1 MEDDEQEQ
9 RRRKVEAGRAKLAH
23 FRQRKTKSDC
33 AHSKKKTAKRK
44 GSAVDAPVQE
54 ESPVATEDSGF
65 LGGGDICKTPW
76 SSDTPDGAAAAQLEN
91 PDGARTEDSEWPWQK
106 LDGDVSEQPGALT
119 KDCEQEC
126 TPEIAELMSQHEDK
140 TGREQ
145 WAMVGLPA
153 EMQQVQLQ
161 TQPVPPLELE
171 ALRLSLNNMH
181 TAQLELTQANL
192 QREKETAL
200 TELRDMLNG
209 RHAQELALLQS
220 RQRLELELVR
230 EQHMQEQEEVA
241 LRCSQEI
248 AELKEKLQ
256 SEMERNVQIIEN
268 LKQDWETERDL
279 CLENLHKEL
288 TAKHQSE
295 LENLQSQF
303 KKELAEQKAELE
315 KIFQAKNQAELSLQ
329 TLRAQHDAAVKKLRE
344 ELQSERCQHAEDLDL
359 RVREK
364 EREKQLELENLQASY
379 EELKAQSQEEVR
391 RLWSQLESMKTDR
404 QELSGEDSEPQKL
417 KLCVDLREQLLA
429 RASHM
434 EELEH
439 LQRDFEQQQQ
449 REKTE
454 HESELEQLRLYFEKK
469 LRDAEKNYQEDLTLL
484 QQRLQEVR
492 EDSLL
497 ESAEMSSSSAVLEE
511 TSEKERR
518 DRFDQLSFQLEQD
531 EEDLCL
537 HTQLEESPQ
546 HQVAAQQE
554 ADLVGTQVLA
564 QHVGLPEEPGPG
576 LACVHL
582 QGAQDPAVELETEVA
597 TTVLGL
603 ETEHK
608 VKLSLFQRELQEEI
622 NLLKIENQN
631 LHKKLQQ
638 EIRLKEDL
646 EKVKHNLVEDHQEEL
661 RKAKEQIQLMKQ
673 ELKEREAEWKGTSEA
688 LKREAEEK
696 LTLMLL
702 DLREQA
708 ELEKQSIINKFEL
721 REIEMRQLQD
731 QQAAQILDLEG
742 SLKEQQG
749 RLQQL
754 ELDLTGD
761 ESLQCGQEPSS
772 GLAPVDQNQELAT
785 LHLKEDRALQ
795 LMLAQNRF
803 LEQRKEI
810 TEKFTAEQDALLRE
824 AQEKHANELQLL
836 QERHQQ
842 HILSLTT
849 ELEAK
854 HQANIEELKAVFQRE
869 QCALAEARVAELQA
883 KHAAA
888 IHALETRHL
897 SHLDSV
903 ESSYLSE
910 IQTLRDEHKQA
921 LELLQAG
928 LKEQLQKKDS
938 SHQAIL
944 TQELEKLQQKHSEE
958 LESAKRSWRTE
969 QSTEHSEGLKA
980 LAAELREAHQE
991 ELAVALRNQRRLLEE
1006 EKTVALDKVR
1016 AEVLLLEQQHQAAL
1030 QELGDMHAAEMQR
1043 QRAEQQGEF
1052 ELEKKA
1058 ALHEKEERHR
1068 LDCERVQSVHQKEK
1082 ESLSLQLQEKSNQIL
1097 QLEDQ
1102 IASLRREIEEC
1113 HSELETLQRR
1123 RDRENQE
1130 GTNLISMLKS
1140 DVDLSHSERIALQE
1154 ALRRLLGLFGETLK
1168 AAIIM
1173 KGRISE
1179 RVGLCLEDE
1188 SPPNTRLGGQSPS
1201 AAPALDEMW
1210 PGPDVALTELD
1221 KTLTECTEMSSMA
1234 EISSHICES
1243 FFMSPESTLE
1253 CEQPVRSIYR
1263 SLSLAVDSLLEMVLD
1278 SSKQLEEARQIHAR
1292 FEKEFTSKSEE
1303 MAQVVRKHQELL
1315 ERLEEE
1321 NSAKTQ
1327 LTLDLHK
1334 AEGIIEGFK
1343 VEKASL
1349 QEALGL
1355 KETSEQGL
1363 VAELE
1368 SLKQQLQRVTRQQE
1382 ELKEKNSVLWHQKE
1396 VAATEAE
1403 EREAALRREV
1413 EAATT
1418 ERLETRQQCEKDR
1431 AALHAQVKLLE
1442 AELEEQ
1448 VSRHRACASQAEELC
1463 ALRQQMVSLDK
1474 HLRSQRQFMDEQAVE
1489 REHEREDFQQEIQ
1502 RLEEQLRRAA
1512 QLQSRGPRDSD
1523 QTQLDEEVELLQEKL
1538 REKSDELNE
1547 LVMKKELSDRQV
1559 LIQEEE
1565 IKHLEETN
1573 ADTRRKV
1580 TQLQEELE
1588 KQRKAVQELQQDK
1601 EALQQQ
1607 QMSNLLLVST
1617 LQSKLDEGKCPLPPA
1632 DSCPEG
1638 PKVQLE
1644 TVQRALLQRESEV
1657 LELKEQLEKIK
1668 DDLISKSEEVLHL
1681 NLKLDLQN
1689 NHAAISVR
1697 GLQEENANLKAF
1709 LQNKEKE
1716 ILHMSEQL
1724 EAQLTGMGSGA
1735 LSEVMYSRSS
1745 EVEELKS
1752 IIETL
1757 QENQERLQKDKAE
1770 EIEQLHEVIEK
1781 LQRELTLGG
1790 PAEHELGD
1798 SQAEDLQS
1806 ELAHGLL
1813 CLQAEGAEAQ
1823 AALQAELQAALV
1835 AKEALS
1841 QLLAEQEHQHG
1852 QALEALQQRLRVAEE
1867 AAARQLAQLGH
1878 SSALQEAEIQ
1888 GLASQI
1894 QEFEAAL
1901 KAKDAEIAQKDLEIE
1916 TMNRRRSAHSTEL
1929 EAILLAF
1936 SRLRRTLEQQPLGAM
1951 HEPPELLRLRVQCVR
1966 LSRQL
1971 QALNQQFLRCQKE
1984 LDKQQ
1989 ASRAPVLPCVKDS
2002 FQGRMARGDKASCD
2016 EELEQ
2021 DESSRQQPVAS
2032 CGQGSDP
2039 QSPVKAN
2046 QQSAKA
2052 LVTVNHTGLHEQDS
2066 VMSVL
2071 TVCQRQ
2077 LESELLLVKNEMQ
2090 LSAEDHGK
2098 ASGTLKVKERL
2109 LKDYKLQKVDVI
2121 TQVKQ
2126 LQEKLNH
2133 LVYSMN
2139 LQNVQTEDF
2148 NSQQPLAFSHVVEN
2162 SSSGSSTNGEETDQS
2177 SPVDTIHISKI
2188 PQDLIDIIG
2197 NQDSL
2202 IRRNEMPHVPME
2214 DKGDLQDGS
2223 LCLQASLPSSS
2234 RDLTYTEEAEP
2245 LKSALSAMDLSFWS
2259 SPEVVRKDSTLEP
2272 LSSLPVTPCLDAMS
2286 QRNLDTSLRDR
2297 TSPSLL
2303 QADQS
2308 GLLCSPRRT
2317 AAVKAPC
2324 WAESSLATDRAPS
2337 ADHHVRRSAME
2348 KDVEDFI
2355 ITSLDSQEKSR
2366 LSPLGLEGKS
2376 NGSENSNDAGCGE
2389 ILNQGSTGL
2398 EALTASPAVPP
2409 PASGSFQHLPEAMK
2423 EKEVHPKQVKAL
2435 LQMVYDESHH
2445 ILALSEYHGYPSALS
2460 KGEPSA
2466 PIKRFLRGGQG
2477 LLETVPALRGHMTST
2492 PQQGEKFQEPA
2503 DTCLDWRGE
2512 FLQVVQE
2519 AFEKEREML
2528 TMELQPQLCGAG
2540 PRADGALVERLQKV
2554 VQEQGDLQEKSLE
2567 HLRQSDRSSLLSEIQ
2582 ALRAQL
2588 RLTHLQ
2594 NQEKLQQLCAALT
2607 SAEARGSRQEHQL
2620 RRQVELLA
2628 YKVEQE
2634 KCIASDLQKTL
2645 SEEQEKA
2652 NNVRKLLVV
2661 EQNTVKTLK
2670 SELCE
2675 CKQDNERLLKSLND
2689 VQMEVLQLRS
2699 ILDSKE
2705 NDLKATLQELED
2717 ERAKERALQSRL
2729 EQEQLQHLQRE
2740 GQNSKALEELRISL
2754 EKQYAQNNQLCVA
2767 LKHEQTVKDNLQKE
2781 LQIESSRCEALLAQE
2796 RSRVSKLHWNLETA
2810 QGRSLELSEALQHER
2825 VLTEQLSRR
2834 AQEACAHQETQAHRA
2849 LLRKLKD
2856 ETARVAELQAA
2867 LEKVQQHAVQAQQQ
2881 LEAEVQRRCT
2891 ELEREKEVSARQRS
2905 TVQALRTPKPE
2916 LSCDRDRE
2924 REKPT
2929 RLQAELEQ
2937 LHSRPSEQGF
2947 KNARR
2952 RVETRQNRA
2961 DTDKR
2966 KKWQRDKEKLRELE
2980 LQRQRHEHK
2989 IKQLQRKI
2997 RELEAREVARLSPE
3011 SEHLREQQQGLE
3023 TVRQQLLCTAGLLT
3037 NFISQ
3042 TVDRTLN
3049 DWTSSNEKAVTH
3061 LLRTLEDLKSKLS
3074 TSNFSQKKMTAEVQV
3089 QLVDVLLKENDSLTQ
3104 ALNAMTQEKAELCR
3118 ATSRLEKTLKHH
3130 LLKGCALSRS
3140 DRSSWRRDRA
3150 VPQSSPGLPDQGL
3163 PAPASREEANTS
3175 NGKMEKLYLHYLRAE
3190 SFRKALIYQK
3200 KYLLLLIGG
3209 FQDSEQ
3215 ETLSMIAHLG
3225 VFPSKAD
3232 KKITTSR
3239 PFTRFRTAVR
3249 VVIAISRLRFLVKK
3263 WQEVDRK
3270 GALVQGRAPRTGIS
3284 VSRQQLTPPETSES
3298 LPETSESPPESSKSP
3313 PTRDVSSSHTRDSV
3327 PKASPRR
3334 RERSNPSPN
3343 SRSLTASQD
3352 PEHSLTEF
3360 IHHLEMIQQRL
3371 GGVPPD
3377 STSKKSCRQK
3387 TKQ

>member
-23 FRQRKTKSDC
+23 FRQRKTKSDYT
-33 AHSKKKTAKRK
+33 HSKKKTAKRK
-44 GSAVDAPVQE
+44 GPPVDAPIQE

-65 LGGGDICKTPW
+65 LGGGDVCKTTLC
-76 SSDTPDGAAAAQLEN
+76 SDTPDGAAAAQLES
-91 PDGARTEDSEWPWQK
+91 PDGARTEDSEQLWQK
-106 LDGDVSEQPGALT
+106 PDGDSLEQPGLLT
-119 KDCEQEC
+119 KEC
-126 TPEIAELMSQHEDK
+126 TPELTELMSQHEDK

-145 WAMVGLPA
+145 WALVGLPA
-153 EMQQVQLQ
+153 ETQQVQLQ

-171 ALRLSLNNMH
+171 ALRLSLSNMH

-230 EQHMQEQEEVA
+230 EQYAREQEEVV
-241 LRCSQEI
+241 LRCSREI

-256 SEMERNVQIIEN
+256 SEMERNENIIEN
-268 LKQDWETERDL
+268 LKQDCETERDL
-279 CLENLHKEL
+279 CLESLRKEL
-288 TAKHQSE
+288 SAKHQSE
-295 LENLQSQF
+295 LESLQSQF

-329 TLRAQHDAAVKKLRE
+329 TMQAQHEATVTRLQED
-344 ELQSERCQHAEDLDL
+344 LQSERCRHAEDLDL

-364 EREKQLELENLQASY
+364 ERERQLELENLQASY

-404 QELSGEDSEPQKL
+404 QELN
-417 KLCVDLREQLLA
+417 DLREQLLA
-429 RASHM
+429 RASHV

-439 LQRDFEQQQQ
+439 LQRDFEQRQQ

-492 EDSLL
+492 EDSVL
-497 ESAEMSSSSAVLEE
+497 ESAEMSSSSAALEE
-511 TSEKERR
+511 TSENERR
-518 DRFDQLSFQLEQD
+518 DHLDQLSFQLEQD

-537 HTQLEESPQ
+537 HTQLEESSRC
-546 HQVAAQQE
+546 QVAAQQE
-554 ADLVGTQVLA
+554 ADLAGTQVVA
-564 QHVGLPEEPGPG
+564 QHVGLSEEPGPE
-576 LACVHL
+576 LTRVHL
-582 QGAQDPAVELETEVA
+582 RDAQDLAVELETEVA
-597 TTVLGL
+597 TTVFGL

-608 VKLSLFQRELQEEI
+608 VKLSLFEMELQEEI
-622 NLLKIENQN
+622 NLLKIANQN
-631 LHKKLQQ
+631 LHEKLQQ
-638 EIRLKEDL
+638 EIRLKEGL

-661 RKAKEQIQLMKQ
+661 RKAKDQIQLMKQ

-721 REIEMRQLQD
+721 REIEMKQLQD
-731 QQAAQILDLEG
+731 KQAAQILDLEG
-742 SLKEQQG
+742 SLMEQQG

-754 ELDLTGD
+754 ELGLTGD
-761 ESLQCGQEPSS
+761 ESLHCAQEPSS
-772 GLAPVDQNQELAT
+772 GLAPRDQDCEHAALR
-785 LHLKEDRALQ
+785 LEEDCAPQ
-795 LMLAQNRF
+795 LMQAQNRF

-810 TEKFTAEQDALLRE
+810 TEKFTTEQDALLRE

-836 QERHQQ
+836 HERHQQ
-842 HILSLTT
+842 HVLSLTT

-854 HQANIEELKAVFQRE
+854 HQAKVEELKAVFQKE
-869 QCALAEARVAELQA
+869 QWALSEAHVAELQA
-883 KHAAA
+883 KHAAEVC
-888 IHALETRHL
+888 ALETRHL

-903 ESSYLSE
+903 ESCYLSE
-910 IQTLRDEHKQA
+910 IQTLQDEHRQA
-921 LELLQAG
+921 LELLQG
-928 LKEQLQKKDS
+928 DLEEQLQKKDS
-938 SHQAIL
+938 SHQVIL
-944 TQELEKLQQKHSEE
+944 TQELKKLQRKHDEE
-958 LESAKRSWRTE
+958 LESAKGNWRTE
-969 QSTEHSEGLKA
+969 LSTQHTEGLRA
-980 LAAELREAHQE
+980 LAAKLREAHQE
-991 ELAVALRNQRRLLEE
+991 ELAAALLNQRHLLEE
-1006 EKTVALDKVR
+1006 EKTMALDKVR
-1016 AEVLLLEQQHQAAL
+1016 AEVLHLEQQHQAAL
-1030 QELGDMHAAEMQR
+1030 QELGNIHTAEMQR
-1043 QRAEQQGEF
+1043 QQAEQQS
-1052 ELEKKA
+1052 ELEREKKT
-1058 ALHEKEERHR
+1058 ALHETEERHR
-1068 LDCERVQSVHQKEK
+1068 LECEQAQSLYQQEK
-1082 ESLSLQLQEKSNQIL
+1082 ESLSLQLQEKNNQIL

-1102 IASLRREIEEC
+1102 ILSLRREIEES
-1113 HSELETLQRR
+1113 HSELETLQQR

-1154 ALRRLLGLFGETLK
+1154 TLQRLLGLFGETVK
-1168 AAIIM
+1168 AAIVL
-1173 KGRISE
+1173 KSRISE

-1188 SPPNTRLGGQSPS
+1188 SLPNTRLGGQFPS
-1201 AAPALDEMW
+1201 AVPTLDETW

-1221 KTLTECTEMSSMA
+1221 KTLTECTEVSSMA
-1234 EISSHICES
+1234 EISSHIRES

-1253 CEQPVRSIYR
+1253 YEQPIRSMYR
-1263 SLSLAVDSLLEMVLD
+1263 SLGLAVDSLLEMALD

-1292 FEKEFTSKSEE
+1292 FEKEFSCKNEE

-1321 NSAKTQ
+1321 NSARTQ
-1327 LTLDLHK
+1327 LTLELHK

-1349 QEALGL
+1349 QEALGQ
-1355 KETSEQGL
+1355 KEMSEQGL

-1368 SLKQQLQRVTRQQE
+1368 SLKQQLHRVTQQQE
-1382 ELKEKNSVLWHQKE
+1382 ELKEENSVLWHQKE
-1396 VAATEAE
+1396 VAAAEAE

-1413 EAATT
+1413 EVATT
-1418 ERLETRQQCEKDR
+1418 EGLETRQQCEKDR
-1431 AALHAQVKLLE
+1431 VALLAQVKLLE

-1489 REHEREDFQQEIQ
+1489 REHEREEFQQEIQ
-1502 RLEEQLRRAA
+1502 RLEEQLRWAA
-1512 QLQSRGPRDSD
+1512 QLQSRGPRDSE
-1523 QTQLDEEVELLQEKL
+1523 QAQLDEEVELLQEKL

-1547 LVMKKELSDRQV
+1547 LVLKKELSDRQV

-1573 ADTRRKV
+1573 ADARRRL

-1588 KQRKAVQELQQDK
+1588 KQRKAVKELQQDK

-1617 LQSKLDEGKCPLPPA
+1617 LQSKLDEGKCPLPAA
-1632 DSCPEG
+1632 DRGPEG
-1638 PKVQLE
+1638 PEVQLE

-1668 DDLISKSEEVLHL
+1668 DDLISKNEEVLHL
-1681 NLKLDLQN
+1681 NLQLDLQN
-1689 NHAAISVR
+1689 NHATVSVR
-1697 GLQEENANLKAF
+1697 GLQEENASLKAF

-1716 ILHMSEQL
+1716 ILRMSEQL
-1724 EAQLTGMGSGA
+1724 EAQLAGMGSGS

-1781 LQRELTLGG
+1781 LQQELTFGG
-1790 PAEHELGD
+1790 PAKHELGD

-1806 ELAHGLL
+1806 ELELGL
-1813 CLQAEGAEAQ
+1813 CRMQAEGAEAQ
-1823 AALQAELQAALV
+1823 AMLQAELQAALV
-1835 AKEALS
+1835 AKEDLS

-1867 AAARQLAQLGH
+1867 AAARQLAQLGP
-1878 SSALQEAEIQ
+1878 SPAPQESEVQ

-1916 TMNRRRSAHSTEL
+1916 AMNRRQSAHSTEL

-1936 SRLRRTLEQQPLGAM
+1936 ARLCRTLEQQPLGTTC
-1951 HEPPELLRLRVQCVR
+1951 ETPELQRLRVQCVR

-1971 QALNQQFLRCQKE
+1971 QALSQQFLKCQKE
-1984 LDKQQ
+1984 LDKRQ
-1989 ASRAPVLPCVKDS
+1989 AYRDPMLHHVKYS
-2002 FQGRMARGDKASCD
+2002 FQGCDKASCD

-2021 DESSRQQPVAS
+2021 NVSSRQQTAAS
-2032 CGQGSDP
+2032 CGEGSDP
-2039 QSPVKAN
+2039 QSPAKGDL
-2046 QQSAKA
+2046 QSAKA
-2052 LVTVNHTGLHEQDS
+2052 LVMVNHTGLHKQDS
-2066 VMSVL
+2066 MMSVL

-2077 LESELLLVKNEMQ
+2077 LESELFLVKNEMQ

-2098 ASGTLKVKERL
+2098 ASGTVKDKAKL
-2109 LKDYKLQKVDVI
+2109 LGDCKLQRVDLM

-2139 LQNVQTEDF
+2139 LQNIKSEDF
-2148 NSQQPLAFSHVVEN
+2148 NFQQPLAFSHVLEN
-2162 SSSGSSTNGEETDQS
+2162 SSSCSSTNGEETDQS
-2177 SPVDTIHISKI
+2177 CPVDAINISKI

-2202 IRRNEMPHVPME
+2202 VRNEMPNDPTEH
-2214 DKGDLQDGS
+2214 KIDGS
-2223 LCLQASLPSSS
+2223 LCLQMSLPSSS

-2245 LKSALSAMDLSFWS
+2245 LKNALGVMDLSSWS

-2272 LSSLPVTPCLDAMS
+2272 LPSLPLTPCLDAMS
-2286 QRNLDTSLRDR
+2286 QRSPDTSLRER
-2297 TSPSLL
+2297 RNTSLL

-2308 GLLCSPRRT
+2308 GLLSTPGGS

-2324 WAESSLATDRAPS
+2324 WAESSMASDWAPS
-2337 ADHHVRRSAME
+2337 ADHHVHRTAVE
-2348 KDVEDFI
+2348 KDVEDF

-2366 LSPLGLEGKS
+2366 LPPLGLEGKG
-2376 NGSENSNDAGCGE
+2376 NGSENSNGSGCGE
-2389 ILNQGSTGL
+2389 ILNPGSRGL
-2398 EALTASPAVPP
+2398 EAPTASPAMLP
-2409 PASGSFQHLPEAMK
+2409 PASGSFQQPPKAMR

-2445 ILALSEYHGYPSALS
+2445 ILALSEYHGYPSVLS

-2466 PIKRFLRGGQG
+2466 PIKRFLSGGQG
-2477 LLETVPALRGHMTST
+2477 LLETVPALTGHMTST
-2492 PQQGEKFQEPA
+2492 PQQGEKFQEPS

-2528 TMELQPQLCGAG
+2528 TMELQPQLCGSG
-2540 PRADGALVERLQKV
+2540 PRAHGTLVERLQKV

-2607 SAEARGSRQEHQL
+2607 TAEARGSRQEHQL
-2620 RRQVELLA
+2620 RKQVELLA

-2652 NNVRKLLVV
+2652 NNVRKLLVA
-2661 EQNTVKTLK
+2661 EQNTVKALK

-2675 CKQDNERLLKSLND
+2675 CKQDNERLLKSLDD
-2689 VQMEVLQLRS
+2689 VQKEVLQLRS

-2705 NDLKATLQELED
+2705 NDLKATLQQLES
-2717 ERAKERALQSRL
+2717 EREKEHALQSLL

-2754 EKQYAQNNQLCVA
+2754 EKQYAENNQLCVA
-2767 LKHEQTVKDNLQKE
+2767 LKHEQTAKDNLQKE

-2796 RSRVSKLHWNLETA
+2796 RSRVSKLHRNLETV

-2834 AQEACAHQETQAHRA
+2834 AQETCAHQETQVHRA

-2867 LEKVQQHAVQAQQQ
+2867 LEKVQQHAVHTQQQ
-2881 LEAEVQRRCT
+2881 LEAEVQKRCA

-2905 TVQALRTPKPE
+2905 MVQALRTPKPK
-2916 LSCDRDRE
+2916 LSCDQDRE

-2929 RLQAELEQ
+2929 WLQAELEQ
-2937 LHSRPSEQGF
+2937 LHSRLAEQGF
-2947 KNARR
+2947 KDTRR
-2952 RVETRQNRA
+2952 RVETRQSRA
-2961 DTDKR
+2961 HTDKW

-2989 IKQLQRKI
+2989 VKQLQRKI

-3011 SEHLREQQQGLE
+3011 LEHLQEQQQGLE
-3023 TVRQQLLCTAGLLT
+3023 TIRQQLLCTAGLLT
-3037 NFISQ
+3037 NLVNQ
-3042 TVDRTLN
+3042 TVDRTIN
-3049 DWTSSNEKAVTH
+3049 DWTSSNEKAVTS

-3074 TSNFSQKKMTAEVQV
+3074 TSNFSQKKMTTEVQV
-3089 QLVDVLLKENDSLTQ
+3089 QLVDMLLKENDSLTK
-3104 ALNAMTQEKAELCR
+3104 ALGAMAQEKAELCR

-3140 DRSSWRRDRA
+3140 DRSAGRRDRT
-3150 VPQSSPGLPDQGL
+3150 VPQSTPGLPDPGL
-3163 PAPASREEANTS
+3163 PAPACREEANTS
-3175 NGKMEKLYLHYLRAE
+3175 SGKMEKLYLHYLRAE

-3270 GALVQGRAPRTGIS
+3270 GALVQGRAPRTGFPGS
-3284 VSRQQLTPPETSES
+3284 WQQFT
-3298 LPETSESPPESSKSP
+3298 LPETSESPPETSESP

-3343 SRSLTASQD
+3343 SRSERSLTASQD
-3352 PEHSLTEF
+3352 PEHSLTEY

-3371 GGVPPD
+3371 GGLPPD

>member
-646 EKVKHNLVEDHQEEL
+646 EK
-661 RKAKEQIQLMKQ
+661 
-673 ELKEREAEWKGTSEA
+673 
-688 LKREAEEK
+688 
-696 LTLMLL
+696 
-702 DLREQA
+702 
-708 ELEKQSIINKFEL
+708 
-721 REIEMRQLQD
+721 
-731 QQAAQILDLEG
+731 
-742 SLKEQQG
+742 
-749 RLQQL
+749 
-754 ELDLTGD
+754 
-761 ESLQCGQEPSS
+761 
-772 GLAPVDQNQELAT
+772 
-785 LHLKEDRALQ
+785 
-795 LMLAQNRF
+795 
-803 LEQRKEI
+803 
-810 TEKFTAEQDALLRE
+810 
-824 AQEKHANELQLL
+824 
-836 QERHQQ
+836 
-842 HILSLTT
+842 
-849 ELEAK
+849 
-854 HQANIEELKAVFQRE
+854 
-869 QCALAEARVAELQA
+869 
-883 KHAAA
+883 
-888 IHALETRHL
+888 
-897 SHLDSV
+897 
-903 ESSYLSE
+903 
-910 IQTLRDEHKQA
+910 
-921 LELLQAG
+921 
-928 LKEQLQKKDS
+928 
-938 SHQAIL
+938 
-944 TQELEKLQQKHSEE
+944 
-958 LESAKRSWRTE
+958 
-969 QSTEHSEGLKA
+969 
-980 LAAELREAHQE
+980 
-991 ELAVALRNQRRLLEE
+991 
-1006 EKTVALDKVR
+1006 
-1016 AEVLLLEQQHQAAL
+1016 
-1030 QELGDMHAAEMQR
+1030 
-1043 QRAEQQGEF
+1043 GEF

-1403 EREAALRREV
+1403 EREAGVPVTIAHKDSALRREV

>member
-1 MEDDEQEQ
+1 MEEDEQEQ

-23 FRQRKTKSDC
+23 FRQRKTKGDC

-44 GSAVDAPVQE
+44 SSTVDAPVQE
-54 ESPVATEDSGF
+54 ESPVANEDSGF
-65 LGGGDICKTPW
+65 LGGGDVCKATLC
-76 SSDTPDGAAAAQLEN
+76 SDTPDGAAAAQLEN
-91 PDGARTEDSEWPWQK
+91 PDGASTEDSEQPWQK
-106 LDGDVSEQPGALT
+106 LDGDGSGQPGVLT
-119 KDCEQEC
+119 KECEQEC
-126 TPEIAELMSQHEDK
+126 KPEIAELMSRHEDETDRK
-140 TGREQ
+140 Q
-145 WAMVGLPA
+145 WSMVRLSA
-153 EMQQVQLQ
+153 EMQ
-161 TQPVPPLELE
+161 QPVPPLELE
-171 ALRLSLNNMH
+171 ALRLSLSNMH

-200 TELRDMLNG
+200 MELRDMLNG
-209 RHAQELALLQS
+209 RHAQELALLQN
-220 RQRLELELVR
+220 RQLLELELVR
-230 EQHMQEQEEVA
+230 EQHAREREEAA
-241 LRCSQEI
+241 LRCSRET

-256 SEMERNVQIIEN
+256 SEMERNVQIIET
-268 LKQDWETERDL
+268 LKQDWESERDL
-279 CLENLHKEL
+279 CLESLRKEL
-288 TAKHQSE
+288 SAKHQSE

-303 KKELAEQKAELE
+303 KKELAEQKTELE

-329 TLRAQHDAAVKKLRE
+329 ALQAQHDAAMKKLQE
-344 ELQSERCQHAEDLDL
+344 DLQSERCRHAEDLDL

-379 EELKAQSQEEVR
+379 EELKAHSQEEVR
-391 RLWSQLESMKTDR
+391 RLWSQLESTRTDR
-404 QELSGEDSEPQKL
+404 QELS
-417 KLCVDLREQLLA
+417 DLREQLLA
-429 RASHM
+429 RASHV

-497 ESAEMSSSSAVLEE
+497 ESAEISSSSAVLEE

-518 DRFDQLSFQLEQD
+518 DDLDQLSFHLEQH
-531 EEDLCL
+531 EEGLCL
-537 HTQLEESPQ
+537 QTQLEESPQ

-554 ADLVGTQVLA
+554 ADLVGTQVLV
-564 QHVGLPEEPGPG
+564 QRVGLLEEPGPE
-576 LACVHL
+576 LACMHL
-582 QGAQDPAVELETEVA
+582 RGVQGPAVEVETKVA
-597 TTVLGL
+597 TTTLGL
-603 ETEHK
+603 ETE
-608 VKLSLFQRELQEEI
+608 VKLSMLQTELQEEI
-622 NLLKIENQN
+622 NLLKIENRN
-631 LHKKLQQ
+631 LHEKLQW

-646 EKVKHNLVEDHQEEL
+646 EKGKHNLVEDHQEEL

-673 ELKEREAEWKGTSEA
+673 ELKEKEAGWKDTSEA

-708 ELEKQSIINKFEL
+708 ELEKQSIINGFEL

-749 RLQQL
+749 RLRQL
-754 ELDLTGD
+754 ELGLAGD
-761 ESLQCGQEPSS
+761 ESLQSGQEPSS
-772 GLAPVDQNQELAT
+772 GLALVEQDQDLELAPA
-785 LHLKEDRALQ
+785 HLKKDCALQ

-824 AQEKHANELQLL
+824 AQEKHASELQLL
-836 QERHQQ
+836 QEKHQQ
-842 HILSLTT
+842 HVLSLTA

-854 HQANIEELKAVFQRE
+854 HQASVEELKAMFQRE
-869 QCALAEARVAELQA
+869 QWALSEARVAELQT
-883 KHAAA
+883 KHAAE

-897 SHLDSV
+897 SQLDSV
-903 ESSYLSE
+903 ESCYLSE
-910 IQTLRDEHKQA
+910 IQALRDEHGRA
-921 LELLQAG
+921 LELLRRD
-928 LKEQLQKKDS
+928 LEEQLQKKDS
-938 SHQAIL
+938 SHQMIL
-944 TQELEKLQQKHSEE
+944 TQELEKLQRKHDEE
-958 LESAKRSWRTE
+958 LESAKGSWKAE
-969 QSTEHSEGLKA
+969 LSTEHTESLRA
-980 LAAELREAHQE
+980 LAAELRGAHQE
-991 ELAVALRNQRRLLEE
+991 ELAGALLNQRRLLEE
-1006 EKTVALDKVR
+1006 EKSVALDRVH

-1043 QRAEQQGEF
+1043 QRAEQQALQERAMQGEF
-1052 ELEKKA
+1052 ERGKEA
-1058 ALHEKEERHR
+1058 ALHEKEEMHR
-1068 LDCERVQSVHQKEK
+1068 LEWERAQSLHQKEK
-1082 ESLSLQLQEKSNQIL
+1082 ESLSLQLQEKSNQVL
-1097 QLEDQ
+1097 QLKDQ
-1102 IASLRREIEEC
+1102 ILSLSHEIEE
-1113 HSELETLQRR
+1113 HRSELETLQQR

-1140 DVDLSHSERIALQE
+1140 DVDLSHSERIALQD
-1154 ALRRLLGLFGETLK
+1154 ALRRLLGLFGETVK
-1168 AAIIM
+1168 AAISL
-1173 KGRISE
+1173 KSRISE

-1188 SPPNTRLGGQSPS
+1188 SPPDARLEGQVPS
-1201 AAPALDEMW
+1201 VAPALDETW
-1210 PGPDVALTELD
+1210 PGLDAPPELD
-1221 KTLTECTEMSSMA
+1221 RTLTECTEVSSMA

-1263 SLSLAVDSLLEMVLD
+1263 SLGLAVDGLLEMVLD
-1278 SSKQLEEARQIHAR
+1278 SSRQLEEARQIHAR
-1292 FEKEFTSKSEE
+1292 FEKEFSGKNEE
-1303 MAQVVRKHQELL
+1303 TAQVVRKHQELL

-1327 LTLDLHK
+1327 LTLELHK

-1343 VEKASL
+1343 VEKANL
-1349 QEALGL
+1349 QEALVQ
-1355 KETSEQGL
+1355 KEMSERGL

-1368 SLKQQLQRVTRQQE
+1368 SLNQQLQRVTRQQA
-1382 ELKEKNSVLWHQKE
+1382 ELKEENAVLCHQKE

-1403 EREAALRREV
+1403 EREAGVPVTIAHKDSALRREV

-1431 AALHAQVKLLE
+1431 ATLLAQVKLLE

-1448 VSRHRACASQAEELC
+1448 LSRHQACASQAEELS

-1489 REHEREDFQQEIQ
+1489 REHEREEFQQEIQ
-1502 RLEEQLRRAA
+1502 RLEEQLHRAA
-1512 QLQSRGPRDSD
+1512 QPQARGPRDRD
-1523 QTQLDEEVELLQEKL
+1523 QAQLDEEVELLQEKL

-1547 LVMKKELSDRQV
+1547 LVMKKELVDRQV

-1573 ADTRRKV
+1573 ADTKRKV
-1580 TQLQEELE
+1580 IQLQEELE
-1588 KQRKAVQELQQDK
+1588 KQRKAMKELQQDK

-1617 LQSKLDEGKCPLPPA
+1617 LQSKLDEGKCSVPPV

-1638 PKVQLE
+1638 PEIQLE
-1644 TVQRALLQRESEV
+1644 AVQRALLQRESEV
-1657 LELKEQLEKIK
+1657 LDLKEQLEKIK
-1668 DDLISKSEEVLHL
+1668 DDLVNKNEEVLHL

-1689 NHAAISVR
+1689 SHAAISVR
-1697 GLQEENANLKAF
+1697 ELQEENANLKAF

-1716 ILHMSEQL
+1716 ILCMSEQL
-1724 EAQLTGMGSGA
+1724 EAQLAGMGSGA

-1781 LQRELTLGG
+1781 LQQELSLGG
-1790 PAEHELGD
+1790 PARHELSD

-1806 ELAHGLL
+1806 ELERGL
-1813 CLQAEGAEAQ
+1813 CRLQAEGAEAQ
-1823 AALQAELQAALV
+1823 ATLQAELQDALE

-1841 QLLAEQEHQHG
+1841 QLLAEQGHQHG

-1867 AAARQLAQLGH
+1867 AAARQLAQLK
-1878 SSALQEAEIQ
+1878 SSAALREAEVQ

-1894 QEFEAAL
+1894 QDFEATL
-1901 KAKDAEIAQKDLEIE
+1901 KAKDAEIAQRDLEIE
-1916 TMNRRRSAHSTEL
+1916 AINRRRAAHSTEL

-1936 SRLRRTLEQQPLGAM
+1936 TCLRRTLEQQPPGAI
-1951 HEPPELLRLRVQCVR
+1951 HEPPELKQLRVQCVR
-1966 LSRQL
+1966 LSQQL
-1971 QALNQQFLRCQKE
+1971 QALNQRFLRCQKE
-1984 LDKQQ
+1984 LNKQQ
-1989 ASRAPVLPCVKDS
+1989 ACGTPVLHRVNGS
-2002 FQGRMARGDKASCD
+2002 FQGPVARSDETLCD
-2016 EELEQ
+2016 EESEQ
-2021 DESSRQQPVAS
+2021 NVGGRQLPVAS
-2032 CGQGSDP
+2032 RGEGDDP
-2039 QSPVKAN
+2039 QSPVKDDL
-2046 QQSAKA
+2046 QPAKA
-2052 LVTVNHTGLHEQDS
+2052 PVTVNHKQDS
-2066 VMSVL
+2066 MMSML

-2077 LESELLLVKNEMQ
+2077 LESELLLVKNEMH
-2090 LSAEDHGK
+2090 LSAEDYGK
-2098 ASGTLKVKERL
+2098 ASGTVKDKEKLRECI
-2109 LKDYKLQKVDVI
+2109 KLQKVDLI

-2126 LQEKLNH
+2126 LQEKLNR

-2139 LQNVQTEDF
+2139 FQNIETEDF
-2148 NSQQPLAFSHVVEN
+2148 NSQQQLAFSHVLEN
-2162 SSSGSSTNGEETDQS
+2162 SLNGSSSNGEETDKLP
-2177 SPVDTIHISKI
+2177 PVDEFNTNKI
-2188 PQDLIDIIG
+2188 AQDVIDIIG

-2202 IRRNEMPHVPME
+2202 IRNEMPNVPME
-2214 DKGDLQDGS
+2214 DKVDLQDGS
-2223 LCLQASLPSSS
+2223 LCLQVSLPSSS

-2245 LKSALSAMDLSFWS
+2245 LKNALSAMDLSSWS
-2259 SPEVVRKDSTLEP
+2259 SPEVVRKDSMLEP
-2272 LSSLPVTPCLDAMS
+2272 SPSLPLTPCLDVLS
-2286 QRNLDTSLRDR
+2286 QHSLDISLRER
-2297 TSPSLL
+2297 TNASML

-2308 GLLCSPRRT
+2308 GLLCSLGGSAPE
-2317 AAVKAPC
+2317 KAPC
-2324 WAESSLATDRAPS
+2324 WAESSLAADRAPS
-2337 ADHHVRRSAME
+2337 ADPHVHRMVVE

-2366 LSPLGLEGKS
+2366 SSPLGLEGKS
-2376 NGSENSNDAGCGE
+2376 NGSENSDGFGCGE
-2389 ILNQGSTGL
+2389 ILNQGSGGL
-2398 EALTASPAVPP
+2398 ETPTVSPAVPS
-2409 PASGSFQHLPEAMK
+2409 PASGSFRQPLEAMK

-2460 KGEPSA
+2460 KGEPST
-2466 PIKRFLRGGQG
+2466 PIKHYLRGGQG
-2477 LLETVPALRGHMTST
+2477 LLEAVPALRGHLTPA
-2492 PQQGEKFQEPA
+2492 PQQAEKELS

-2528 TMELQPQLCGAG
+2528 TVELQPQLGSSD
-2540 PRADGALVERLQKV
+2540 PVVHSALVERLQKV

-2607 SAEARGSRQEHQL
+2607 SAEAHGSRQEHQL

-2645 SEEQEKA
+2645 NEEQQKA
-2652 NNVRKLLVV
+2652 NNARKLLVV
-2661 EQNTVKTLK
+2661 EQNAVKALK

-2689 VQMEVLQLRS
+2689 VQREVLQLRS
-2699 ILDSKE
+2699 VLDSKE
-2705 NDLKATLQELED
+2705 NDLKAALQELES
-2717 ERAKERALQSRL
+2717 ERNKERALQSQL
-2729 EQEQLQHLQRE
+2729 EQEQLEHLQRE
-2740 GQNSKALEELRISL
+2740 GQDSKALEELRISL
-2754 EKQYAQNNQLCVA
+2754 EKQYAQNNRLCVA
-2767 LKHEQTVKDNLQKE
+2767 LKHEQTAKDNLQKE

-2796 RSRVSKLHWNLETA
+2796 RSRLSKLHRNLEAA
-2810 QGRSLELSEALQHER
+2810 QGRSQELSEALQHER

-2849 LLRKLKD
+2849 LLRKLKE
-2856 ETARVAELQAA
+2856 ETTRVAELQAA
-2867 LEKVQQHAVQAQQQ
+2867 LEKVQQHAMCTQQQ
-2881 LEAEVQRRCT
+2881 LEAEVQRRCA
-2891 ELEREKEVSARQRS
+2891 ELEREKEVSARLRS

-2929 RLQAELEQ
+2929 QLQAELEQ
-2937 LHSRPSEQGF
+2937 LHTRLAEQEGL
-2947 KNARR
+2947 KDMSR
-2952 RVETRQNRA
+2952 RVETRQSRA
-2961 DTDKR
+2961 DTDKW

-2989 IKQLQRKI
+2989 IKQLQRKM
-2997 RELEAREVARLSPE
+2997 RELEAREAAHLSPE
-3011 SEHLREQQQGLE
+3011 SEHLREQQQGLDSI
-3023 TVRQQLLCTAGLLT
+3023 RQQLLCAAGMLT
-3037 NFISQ
+3037 SFINQ
-3042 TVDRTLN
+3042 TVDRTVN
-3049 DWTSSNEKAVTH
+3049 DWTSSNEKAVTS
-3061 LLRTLEDLKSKLS
+3061 LFRTLEALKSQLS
-3074 TSNFSQKKMTAEVQV
+3074 TSGSPQKKMTAEVQV
-3089 QLVDVLLKENDSLTQ
+3089 QLVDVLLKENDSLTN
-3104 ALNAMTQEKAELCR
+3104 ALSTVTQEKAELCR
-3118 ATSRLEKTLKHH
+3118 AASRLEKTLKHH

-3140 DRSSWRRDRA
+3140 DRRRDRT
-3150 VPQSSPGLPDQGL
+3150 VLQSSPGLADPGL
-3163 PAPASREEANTS
+3163 STPASREEANTR
-3175 NGKMEKLYLHYLRAE
+3175 NVKMEKLYLHYLRAE

-3232 KKITTSR
+3232 RKITTSR

-3270 GALVQGRAPRTGIS
+3270 GALVQSRAPHPGFL
-3284 VSRQQLTPPETSES
+3284 VPRQQMTPPETSES
-3298 LPETSESPPESSKSP
+3298 LPDTSESPPETSESP
-3313 PTRDVSSSHTRDSV
+3313 PTRDVSFSHARDPV

-3343 SRSLTASQD
+3343 SRSERSLTASQD
-3352 PEHSLTEF
+3352 PERSLTEY

-3371 GGVPPD
+3371 VGLPPD

-3387 TKQ
+3387 NKQ